1 MNNDELDVI
10 YVAAFIMGLITVALD
25 LFIWRP

>member
-1 MNNDELDVI
+1 MNDNELDVI

>member
-1 MNNDELDVI
+1 MNNEEFDVI
-10 YVAAFIMGLITVALD
+10 YIAAFIMGLITVALD

>member
-1 MNNDELDVI
+1 MNNDEFDVI
-10 YVAAFIMGLITVALD
+10 YIATFIMGLVTVALD